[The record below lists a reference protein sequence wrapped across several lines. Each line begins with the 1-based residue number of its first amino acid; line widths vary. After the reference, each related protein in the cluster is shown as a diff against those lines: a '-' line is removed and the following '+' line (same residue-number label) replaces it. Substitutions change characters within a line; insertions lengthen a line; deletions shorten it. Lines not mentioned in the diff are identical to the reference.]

1 MKQFTIICCFLSL
14 FIPNME
20 TAIAC
25 DNEKENCKGVESKRE
40 ESLKPESIDLQRE
53 IVVKLLKSQKTR

>member
-14 FIPNME
+14 FILNME

-25 DNEKENCKGVESKRE
+25 KNKKENCKDVESKRE
-40 ESLKPESIDLQRE
+40 DSLKPESIDLQRE
-53 IVVKLLKSQKTR
+53 IVAKLF